1 MVITATGDTVPRLV
15 APFFLLPPPLAPGKK
30 RKCTQSSES
39 LSLNPSTTSSML
51 QHHRPPAL
59 MPLGEQD
66 AAASALVLHVFEA
79 GDEVGHATEAGEH
92 ARQSGPETV

>member
-1 MVITATGDTVPRLV
+1 
-15 APFFLLPPPLAPGKK
+15 
-30 RKCTQSSES
+30 
-39 LSLNPSTTSSML
+39 ML

-92 ARQSGPETV
+92 ARQRGPETV